1 MLCYNVA
8 FEVMTIRLK
17 DVERTS
23 AQFVCSIFLFVAEV
37 NVAGVIPEIGMY
49 GRIYGQSVYP
59 PHKAIAF
66 QSGCQ
71 ASLRS

>member
-1 MLCYNVA
+1 MKS
-8 FEVMTIRLK
+8 M
-17 DVERTS
+17 VENRGRWDAGFRS
-23 AQFVCSIFLFVAEV
+23 PLLRLFVAEV

-49 GRIYGQSVYP
+49 GRIYGKSVYP